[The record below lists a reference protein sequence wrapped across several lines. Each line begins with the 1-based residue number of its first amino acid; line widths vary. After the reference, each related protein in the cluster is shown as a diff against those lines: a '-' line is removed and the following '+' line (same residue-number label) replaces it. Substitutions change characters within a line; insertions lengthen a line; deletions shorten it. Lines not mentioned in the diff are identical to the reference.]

1 MAAMQ
6 FVSDIP
12 VREPTPASAVSAL
25 NVQELLPGASVLT
38 PRPRDHPSQAW
49 QRQNEVVFHQKICIL
64 GRFSV
69 VLSSALFTNEAGMV
83 YLRTTR
89 PLSHFYTAHIFD
101 KGTLFSPSSYNMIS
115 NLLERPEANFVDA
128 LFTKSDTNP
137 VAFELVKFDL
147 GRGNLFAVQR
157 PGTPLDVL
165 YLVHQGAQFFLHTT
179 ALSHLQEFVARKSGA
194 PWIRQAHLRALRE
207 GTQRN
212 EDFEQLMQICKQPPV
227 TSTTTGVLNSPVQFH
242 RQGY

>member
-6 FVSDIP
+6 FVPDIP
-12 VREPTPASAVSAL
+12 DREATPASAVNAL

-49 QRQNEVVFHQKICIL
+49 QGQNEVVFHQKICIL

-69 VLSSALFTNEAGMV
+69 VLSSSLFTNEAGMV

-89 PLSHFYTAHIFD
+89 PLSHSYTAHVFD

-128 LFTKSDTNP
+128 LFTKSDTNSEQ
-137 VAFELVKFDL
+137 VRFDL
-147 GRGNLFAVQR
+147 GRGRLFAVQR
-157 PGTPLDVL
+157 PGALSDVL
-165 YLVHQGAQFFLHTT
+165 CLFHQGAQFFLHTT
-179 ALSHLQEFVARKSGA
+179 AISHLQEFVASKSGA
-194 PWIRQAHLRALRE
+194 PWICQARLRALRA

-212 EDFEQLMQICKQPPV
+212 EDFEQLMRICKQAPV
-227 TSTTTGVLNSPVQFH
+227 TSTTAGVLNSPAQFH
-242 RQGY
+242 RQGH